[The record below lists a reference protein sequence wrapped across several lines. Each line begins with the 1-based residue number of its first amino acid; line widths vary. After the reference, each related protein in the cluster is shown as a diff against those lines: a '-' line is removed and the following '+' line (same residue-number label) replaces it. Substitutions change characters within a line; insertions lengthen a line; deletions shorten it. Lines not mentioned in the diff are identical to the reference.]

1 MNELKWA
8 VLGTG
13 VIANEMAQALRNMGR
28 TLYGVCN
35 RTYDKA
41 VSFAEKYHI
50 EKVYTSYD
58 EMYADPSV
66 DVIYITTP
74 HNTHYEFIRQSLLHG
89 KHVLAEKSITLNS
102 SELNKLKALADEKG
116 LVLAEAMTIWH
127 MPLYKKLWQ
136 IVESGQIGRP
146 QMITMNFGSFKDY
159 DMTNRFFNMSLAGGA
174 MLDIGVYALSIVR
187 SFMCE
192 SPDHILSQM
201 KPAPTGCDEQASILL
216 MNASGQMATVALS
229 MHSKQ
234 PKRAMIS
241 CEKAYIEIM
250 EYPRALSLLTL
261 KPAIRPSL
269 RPVAPPMRSN
279 MNLKIWKQRFLQ
291 AIQRS

>member
-1 MNELKWA
+1 MNELNWA

-13 VIANEMAQALRNMGR
+13 VIANEMAQALHNMGR

-35 RTYDKA
+35 RTNDKA
-41 VSFAEKYHI
+41 VSFAKKYHV
-50 EKVYTSYD
+50 EKVYTSYN
-58 EMYADPSV
+58 EMYEDSSV

-159 DMTNRFFNMSLAGGA
+159 DMTNRFFNISLAGGA

-192 SPDHILSQM
+192 SPDQILSQM

-216 MNASGQMATVALS
+216 MNPSGQMATVALS
-229 MHSKQ
+229 MHSI
-234 PKRAMIS
+234 P
-241 CEKAYIEIM
+241 EPIM
-250 EYPRALSLLTL
+250 LSLLTL
-261 KPAIRPSL
+261 KPESRPSL

-291 AIQRS
+291 AIRRS

>member
-13 VIANEMAQALRNMGR
+13 VIANEMAQALHNMGR

-35 RTYDKA
+35 RTNDKA
-41 VSFAEKYHI
+41 VSFAKKYHV
-50 EKVYTSYD
+50 EKVYTSYN
-58 EMYADPSV
+58 EMYEDSSV

-159 DMTNRFFNMSLAGGA
+159 DMTNRFFNISLAGGA

-192 SPDHILSQM
+192 SPDQILSQM

-216 MNASGQMATVALS
+216 MNPSGQMATKQTIIEAGHTSDALQYELEDMETAILTGNTAIMKLRES
-229 MHSKQ
+229 SDVMDIMTKLRSDWGLFYPEEIHS
-234 PKRAMIS
+234 
-241 CEKAYIEIM
+241 
-250 EYPRALSLLTL
+250 
-261 KPAIRPSL
+261 
-269 RPVAPPMRSN
+269 
-279 MNLKIWKQRFLQ
+279 
-291 AIQRS
+291 

>member
-13 VIANEMAQALRNMGR
+13 VIANEMA
-28 TLYGVCN
+28 
-35 RTYDKA
+35 
-41 VSFAEKYHI
+41 
-50 EKVYTSYD
+50 
-58 EMYADPSV
+58 
-66 DVIYITTP
+66 
-74 HNTHYEFIRQSLLHG
+74 
-89 KHVLAEKSITLNS
+89 LAE
-102 SELNKLKALADEKG
+102 EKG

-192 SPDHILSQM
+192 SPDQILSQM
-201 KPAPTGCDEQASILL
+201 
-216 MNASGQMATVALS
+216 
-229 MHSKQ
+229 
-234 PKRAMIS
+234 
-241 CEKAYIEIM
+241 
-250 EYPRALSLLTL
+250 

-291 AIQRS
+291 AIRRS

>member
-102 SELNKLKALADEKG
+102 SELNKLKALAEEKG

-127 MPLYKKLWQ
+127 MLQKALADCRKRSDWPTSNDHDEFRKFQGL
-136 IVESGQIGRP
+136 R
-146 QMITMNFGSFKDY
+146 Y
-159 DMTNRFFNMSLAGGA
+159 DKS
-174 MLDIGVYALSIVR
+174 
-187 SFMCE
+187 
-192 SPDHILSQM
+192 
-201 KPAPTGCDEQASILL
+201 
-216 MNASGQMATVALS
+216 
-229 MHSKQ
+229 
-234 PKRAMIS
+234 
-241 CEKAYIEIM
+241 
-250 EYPRALSLLTL
+250 
-261 KPAIRPSL
+261 
-269 RPVAPPMRSN
+269 
-279 MNLKIWKQRFLQ
+279 FLQ
-291 AIQRS
+291 HVPGRRRYAGYRCVCIEYCPKFYV